1 MPASKKGS
9 GRARQHVAAVREFN
23 RFYTRH
29 LGLLDQAHLHTSFP
43 LAAARVLYELAHWD
57 ERQQEP
63 PTPTLL
69 ARELDLDPGYL
80 SRLLGDFQRRGLVKR
95 SPVPGDGRQ
104 SRLTLTAAG
113 RTTFADLNERAEQA
127 VAGVLAPLSAGAR
140 EQLVSSMRTVRR
152 ALDASTPRDS
162 AGVVLRDPRPGDY
175 GWIVMRHG
183 ELYTQEYGWDIR
195 FEILVA
201 RIVADFAASFDPKR
215 ERCWIAERDGERLGT
230 VSLMAHPERKGVAR
244 LRLLLVEPSARGL
257 GVGRML
263 VDACTTF
270 ARDAGYEKITL
281 WTNSVLVSARRIYEA
296 VGYRLVEETR
306 HSMFGPELVGQT
318 WELDL

>member
-1 MPASKKGS
+1 MPARQKGS
-9 GRARQHVAAVREFN
+9 GRTRHHVAAVREFN

-29 LGLLDQAHLHTSFP
+29 LGLLDQAHLHTAFP

-57 ERQQEP
+57 DEQREP

-95 SPVPGDGRQ
+95 SPVPGDARQ
-104 SRLTLTAAG
+104 SHLTLTAAG
-113 RTTFADLNERAEQA
+113 RTTFADLNARAEQA
-127 VAGVLAPLSAGAR
+127 VAGVLAPLSAEAR
-140 EQLVSSMRTVRR
+140 EQLVTSMRTVRR
-152 ALDASTPRDS
+152 ALDPSAPRDS
-162 AGVVLRDPRPGDY
+162 AGVLLRDPRPGDY

-183 ELYTQEYGWDIR
+183 ELYAEEYSWDIR

-230 VSLMAHPERKGVAR
+230 VSLMAHPERKGVAK

-263 VDACTTF
+263 VDACTKF
-270 ARDAGYEKITL
+270 ARGAGYEKITL

-296 VGYRLVEETR
+296 VGYQLVDETR
-306 HSMFGPELVGQT
+306 HKMFGPELVGQT
-318 WELDL
+318 WELYL